1 MSVRRAMGTLRPIV
15 YFENRED
22 PSKPLGYVM
31 ISPET
36 NTPNYYVPE
45 GYETME
51 AGTLAEVTKLQKKL
65 EQQEFDERDVE
76 LEIYKQQ
83 YAEARK
89 EKRANLVKLML
100 SPDTDAHDRKFIE
113 AYLQVREDRRQKY
126 EQRFAERHAYLNI
139 LAFDE
144 GKAQQAIIDK
154 LGVDR

>member
-1 MSVRRAMGTLRPIV
+1 MSIRRAMGTLRPII
-15 YFENRED
+15 YFENHKD
-22 PSKPLGYVM
+22 PSKPLGYIM
-31 ISPET
+31 LSPET

-45 GYETME
+45 GYETCE

-76 LEIYKQQ
+76 LEAYKQQ

-100 SPDTDAHDRKFIE
+100 SPDTDAHDRQFIE
-113 AYLQVREDRRQKY
+113 AYLQIREDRRAKY

-144 GKAQQAIIDK
+144 NKAQAEIIDK